1 MYLSDKHLKIDC
13 GFCATIF
20 LFSQRKQ
27 PNFEKLERDD
37 LSQSII
43 QFTFWLWVIVIHMV
57 VNCKSNVDLYCILFD
72 FWQQG

>member
-1 MYLSDKHLKIDC
+1 MYLSDKHLKIDG

-20 LFSQRKQ
+20 LLSQRKQ

-57 VNCKSNVDLYCILFD
+57 NQMLICIVYYLIL
-72 FWQQG
+72 WQQG